1 MILELAADTPWRP
14 LAQAPLIV
22 GIGGSTHAGST
33 SEMLLRAVLTET
45 ARLGARTKLIAG
57 PDAMLPLYAPNV
69 SARDPLAH
77 ELIEALRIC
86 HGVVIASPGYH
97 GSVSGMVKNALDYI
111 EDLRTDTRPYLDGR
125 AIGCIACAA
134 GPQATGPV
142 LAALRAMLPRDSKVN
157 VYVMGKHEFA
167 LFSELSGSQF
177 CHLVGLNS
185 NFSDQQNATLLM
197 PEPGEMAEDDAA
209 ADGETKMSED
219 AESEAIEW

>member
-33 SEMLLRAVLTET
+33 SELLLRAVLTEA

-111 EDLRTDTRPYLDGR
+111 EDLRTDTRPYLDDR

-142 LAALRAMLPRDSKVN
+142 LAALRAIAHALRGWPTPLGIAATSYDGLFDANGVCTNDALSAQLKIVATQVFRFASSKSTPP
-157 VYVMGKHEFA
+157 
-167 LFSELSGSQF
+167 L
-177 CHLVGLNS
+177 
-185 NFSDQQNATLLM
+185 
-197 PEPGEMAEDDAA
+197 DAA
-209 ADGETKMSED
+209 S
-219 AESEAIEW
+219 